1 MDNSNKENI
10 SQNEVSIQTDN
21 NDFRSSQDS
30 IYTNIMLNII
40 IADPDEILKG
50 EIYNRSWLVKW
61 LAVIDIVIQLI
72 NLGITIASKNVSI
85 VFFIFCFMFSRILW
99 C

>member
-30 IYTNIMLNII
+30 IYTNIMLNTI

-50 EIYNRSWLVKW
+50 EIYKKS
-61 LAVIDIVIQLI
+61 
-72 NLGITIASKNVSI
+72 
-85 VFFIFCFMFSRILW
+85 
-99 C
+99 